1 MDRTLHGRRMI
12 TTDEVVIDESNILDV
27 LRRAFSVHV
36 VNANE
41 IKYLIDY
48 EKGDQ
53 PIVRKKTFRPDI
65 DCYCTDNVANEVTEF
80 NTGFK
85 WGNAITLVQTGDGL
99 DETISQAVTEL
110 NKQYALSR
118 VKAKTQE
125 LGRFVEICGICNVLV
140 DINMEW
146 TEGKALFNLDVL
158 DPRSSF
164 VVRSGYYPDKRIMLG
179 VTYRHDSISG
189 NTYYTCYT
197 KDQRFEIVNLQ
208 SQVSEPSAWSHM
220 ERSGEENPL
229 HIVPIVEY
237 IRSYDRMGSWERYI
251 NEMNTVNLLIS
262 DFTNDVEQNTQA
274 IWHTNDVDFPTVEN
288 ELEDGTVSKE
298 VKKPHSGEW
307 LQTYSVKDGRTPIV
321 EALAVDYDYPGMLE
335 NIQYRRAI
343 ILQKCNVPARND
355 NTSGATGV
363 AISDATGWS
372 HAEASAAKQQLIT
385 DSNKLDEVEIVL
397 AAIRENPNTPQDSP
411 LRKLTVADVEP
422 SIKRQKTY
430 ELSTKC
436 NSIATL
442 INIGVNGKDVLN
454 TIPLFDD
461 PNEVWENSKQT
472 IESKQN
478 ATSQS
483 DIEEYDPKKDR
494 IMSDLSDQVE
504 NSPVIDKSRT
514 EK

>member
-1 MDRTLHGRRMI
+1 MARHMRGRTMI

-27 LRRAFSVHV
+27 LRRSHALHV
-36 VNANE
+36 KNANDIE
-41 IKYLIDY
+41 YLINY

-53 PIVRKKTFRPDI
+53 PLQRKKTYRPDI
-65 DCYCTDNVANEVTEF
+65 DCQCSDNVANEVTEF

-85 WGNAITLVQTGDGL
+85 WGNAITLVQTGDGS
-99 DETISQAVTEL
+99 DEEISEAVSEL
-110 NKQYALSR
+110 NKQYAMAR
-118 VKAKTQE
+118 IKAKTQE
-125 LGRFVEICGICNVLV
+125 LGRYVEICGICNVYV
-140 DINMEW
+140 DINMDW
-146 TEGKALFNLDVL
+146 RKGKPLFELDVL

-164 VVRSGYYPDKRIMLG
+164 VVRSSYYPDKRIMLG

-197 KDQRFEIVNLQ
+197 KDQRFEVVNLQ
-208 SQVSEPSAWSHM
+208 SEVTSPSKWAHM

-229 HIVPIVEY
+229 HIVPITEY
-237 IRSYDRMGSWERYI
+237 IRSYDRMGAWERYI
-251 NEMNTVNLLIS
+251 DEMDNLNLLIS

-274 IWHTNDVDFPTVEN
+274 MWHTNDVDFPVIETETESGEKVE
-288 ELEDGTVSKE
+288 E
-298 VKKPHSGEW
+298 VRKPKSGEW
-307 LQTYSVKDGRTPIV
+307 LQTYTNPDGKTPFVKP
-321 EALAVDYDYPGMLE
+321 LAIDYDYPGMLE

-363 AISDATGWS
+363 AMSDATGWS
-372 HAEASAAKQQLIT
+372 HAESAAAKQQLIT

-397 AAIRENPNTPQDSP
+397 SAIRENPNTPQDSP
-411 LRKLTVADVEP
+411 LRDLTTADVKP

-442 INIGVNGKDVLN
+442 INTGVNGKDVFN

-461 PNEVWENSKQT
+461 PNEVWENSKET
-472 IESKQN
+472 IEKNQNQN
-478 ATSQS
+478 AESKEQ
-483 DIEEYDPKKDR
+483 YDPKNDR

-504 NSPVIDKSRT
+504 NSPLIDKSRT